1 MKRMGKRRLIPSFRF
16 PFGGR
21 RLQGGALGALSARSL
36 GPAARPMH
44 SSPLLRLRLPPGR
57 AWLVKGLLYLAF
69 AALIGRAL
77 WVQVITTNFYQEQ
90 GDLRFIRTIEL
101 PAMRGRILDRHG
113 NILASS
119 IPVKTIW
126 ADPETLEADPQ
137 KITALAKLLDLNA
150 AELQRR
156 LSLDKQFVYVKR
168 QVDIDTARKVQAMKI
183 KGIYFS
189 PSYKRY
195 YPEGAAAAQLVGFTD
210 LENQGQTGIEL
221 TFQNDLAGHSG
232 TRKVM
237 RDRLGNVI
245 EDVGGGVPPVN
256 GQDVQLS
263 IDSKIQYLTYQALKD
278 TVVKNKA
285 KNGSAVVLDATNG
298 QVLAM
303 ANYPSFDPNNR
314 RHATEAEMRNY
325 ALTDTFEPG
334 SVMKPITI
342 SAALQA
348 GIVTPQ
354 TVFHTAPGCLNVY
367 GNNICD
373 DSNNGTIA
381 LPQVI
386 EYSSNVATSKI
397 VMRMNPRIQWDMYTA
412 VGLGQRP
419 QVPFPG
425 AASGMLR
432 PWQKWRPID
441 AVTQGFGYGIS
452 VSTFQLAHA
461 YLIFANHG
469 EIIPAT
475 LLKTDTPAHGVQVVS
490 PLVAREMRNMLA
502 LVTGPG
508 GTAPS
513 AAIPGYSTGGK
524 TGTAWIWKGKGY
536 DKHLFRAQFVGMAPI
551 GHPRI
556 VMAISVDQPS
566 GAKHYGGDVSAPV
579 FAQVV
584 PQALRILGVPPD
596 LPVKPDVPPAI
607 TAQNAAPARGG
618 A

>member
-1 MKRMGKRRLIPSFRF
+1 MKLASR
-16 PFGGR
+16 PFGAYTPSHRKDG
-21 RLQGGALGALSARSL
+21 
-36 GPAARPMH
+36 H
-44 SSPLLRLRLPPGR
+44 LLRLRLPPGR

-69 AALIGRAL
+69 FALAGRAL
-77 WVQVITTNFYQEQ
+77 WVQVITTNFYQKQ

-137 KITALAKLLDLNA
+137 KVADLAKILGLNA

-156 LSLDKQFVYVKR
+156 LSLDRQFVYVKR
-168 QVDIDTARKVQAMKI
+168 QVDIDAARKVQALGI

-210 LENQGQTGIEL
+210 IENRGQTGIEL
-221 TFQNDLAGHSG
+221 TFQKELAGHPG

-245 EDVGGGVPPVN
+245 EDVDGGVPPVN

-278 TVVKNKA
+278 AVVNNKA
-285 KNGSAVVLDATNG
+285 KNGSAVMLDATNG

-303 ANYPSFDPNNR
+303 ANYPSFNPNSR
-314 RHATEAEMRNY
+314 RGMTQADMRNY
-325 ALTDTFEPG
+325 ALTDSFEPG

-348 GIVTPQ
+348 GLITPN
-354 TVFHTAPGCLNVY
+354 TVFHTAPGCLLVY

-373 DSNNGTIA
+373 DSDNGTIA

-386 EYSSNVATSKI
+386 QYSSNVATSKI
-397 VMRMNPRIQWDMYTA
+397 VMRMNPHMQWDMYTA

-425 AASGMLR
+425 AASGILR
-432 PWQKWRPID
+432 PWAKWRPID

-452 VSTFQLAHA
+452 TSTFQLAHA

-469 EIIPAT
+469 EIIPSS
-475 LLKTDTPAHGVQVVS
+475 LLKSDAPVHGVPVVS
-490 PLVAREMRNMLA
+490 PKVAREMRNMLA
-502 LVTGPG
+502 LVTGKG

-524 TGTAWIWKGKGY
+524 TGTAYLWRGKGY
-536 DKHLFRAQFVGMAPI
+536 DKHLFRAQFVGLAPI
-551 GHPRI
+551 GHPKI

-566 GAKHYGGDVSAPV
+566 GGKHFGGDVSAPV
-579 FAQVV
+579 FAEVV

-596 LPVKPDVPPAI
+596 LPVQPEVPPVIMTQSQHVA
-607 TAQNAAPARGG
+607 NVGGG

>member
-1 MKRMGKRRLIPSFRF
+1 MKL
-16 PFGGR
+16 
-21 RLQGGALGALSARSL
+21 
-36 GPAARPMH
+36 AARTIGPGVRQAH
-44 SSPLLRLRLPPGR
+44 ASPLLRLRLPPGR

-69 AALIGRAL
+69 FALIARAL
-77 WVQVITTNFYQEQ
+77 WVQVITTNFYQKQ
-90 GDLRFIRTIEL
+90 GDLRFVRTIEL

-126 ADPETLEADPQ
+126 ADPETLDADPA
-137 KITALAKLLDLNA
+137 KVAELAKTLDLNA
-150 AELQRR
+150 AELERR
-156 LSLDKQFVYVKR
+156 LRLDKQFVYVKR
-168 QVDIDTARKVQAMKI
+168 QVDIDTARKVQALGI

-189 PSYKRY
+189 PSYRRY
-195 YPEGAAAAQLVGFTD
+195 YPEGAAAGQLVGITD
-210 LENQGQTGIEL
+210 IENQGQSGLEL
-221 TFQNDLAGHSG
+221 TFQRELAGHPG

-245 EDVGGGVPPVN
+245 EDVGGGIPPIN
-256 GQDVQLS
+256 GEDVQLS
-263 IDSKIQYLTYQALKD
+263 IDSKIQYLTYQALKQA
-278 TVVKNKA
+278 VVDNKA

-303 ANYPSFDPNNR
+303 ANYPSFDPNHR
-314 RHATEAEMRNY
+314 RRADQADMRNY
-325 ALTDTFEPG
+325 ALTDTYEPG

-342 SAALQA
+342 AAALQA

-373 DSNNGTIA
+373 DSDNGTIA

-386 EYSSNVATSKI
+386 QYSSNVATSKI
-397 VMRMNPRIQWDMYTA
+397 VMRMSARQQWDMYTA

-419 QVPFPG
+419 HVAFPG
-425 AASGMLR
+425 AASGILR
-432 PWQKWRPID
+432 PWEKWRPID

-475 LLKTDTPAHGVQVVS
+475 LFKSDAPVRGVQVVS
-490 PLVAREMRNMLA
+490 PKVAREMRSMLA
-502 LVTGPG
+502 LVTQSG
-508 GTAPS
+508 GTAP
-513 AAIPGYSTGGK
+513 AAAVPGYSTGGK
-524 TGTAWIWKGKGY
+524 TGTAYIWKGNSY

-551 GHPRI
+551 GKPRI

-566 GAKHYGGDVSAPV
+566 AGKHFGGDVSAPV

-596 LPVKPDVPPAI
+596 LPVKPDV
-607 TAQNAAPARGG
+607 APALSAQARPAPRAEQNG
-618 A
+618 AGA

>member
-1 MKRMGKRRLIPSFRF
+1 MGNRHPFFGLRN
-16 PFGGR
+16 PFGRR
-21 RLQGGALGALSARSL
+21 RLQGGALGSLASRAL
-36 GPAARPMH
+36 GPAPRPVH
-44 SSPLLRLRLPPGR
+44 TSPLLRLRLPPGR
-57 AWLVKGLLYLAF
+57 AWLVKGLLYFAF

-77 WVQVITTNFYQEQ
+77 WVQVITTNFYQQQ

-137 KITALAKLLDLNA
+137 KVAALAKLLKLNA

-195 YPEGAAAAQLVGFTD
+195 YPEGSAAAQLVGFTD
-210 LENQGQTGIEL
+210 LENQGQTGLEL
-221 TFQNDLAGHSG
+221 KFQSDLAGHSG

-278 TVVKNKA
+278 AVVNNKA
-285 KNGSAVVLDATNG
+285 KNGSAVVIDATNG

-303 ANYPSFDPNNR
+303 ANYPSFDPNDR

-325 ALTDTFEPG
+325 ALTDTYEPG

-373 DSNNGTIA
+373 DSDNGTIA

-419 QVPFPG
+419 QVAFPG

-432 PWQKWRPID
+432 PWQRWRPID

-475 LLKTDTPAHGVQVVS
+475 LLKSDAPPPGVQVVS
-490 PLVAREMRNMLA
+490 PQVAREMRSMLA
-502 LVTGPG
+502 LVTSPG
-508 GTAPS
+508 GTAPG
-513 AAIPGYSTGGK
+513 AAIAGYSTGGK

-556 VMAISVDQPS
+556 VMAVSVDQPS
-566 GAKHYGGDVSAPV
+566 GAKHFGGDVSAPV

-596 LPVKPDVPPAI
+596 LPVKPDVPLAI
-607 TAQNAAPARGG
+607 TAQNAAPAKGG

>member
-1 MKRMGKRRLIPSFRF
+1 MKLASR
-16 PFGGR
+16 PFGTYTPSHRKEG
-21 RLQGGALGALSARSL
+21 
-36 GPAARPMH
+36 H
-44 SSPLLRLRLPPGR
+44 LLRLRLPPGR
-57 AWLVKGLLYLAF
+57 AWLVRSLLYLAF
-69 AALIGRAL
+69 VVLTGRAL
-77 WVQVITTNFYQEQ
+77 WVQVITTNFYQQQ

-137 KITALAKLLDLNA
+137 KVADLARILGLNA
-150 AELQRR
+150 AELQHR
-156 LSLDKQFVYVKR
+156 LSLDRQFVYVMR
-168 QVDIDTARKVQAMKI
+168 QVDIDTARKVQALGI

-210 LENQGQTGIEL
+210 IENLGQSGIEL
-221 TFQNDLAGHSG
+221 TFQKDLAGHPG

-245 EDVGGGVPPVN
+245 EDVDGGVPPVN

-263 IDSKIQYLTYQALKD
+263 IDSKIQYLTYQALKSA
-278 TVVKNKA
+278 VVNNKA
-285 KNGSAVVLDATNG
+285 KNGSAVMLDATNG
-298 QVLAM
+298 EVLAM
-303 ANYPSFDPNNR
+303 ANYPSFDPNS
-314 RHATEAEMRNY
+314 RHGMTQADMRNY
-325 ALTDTFEPG
+325 ALTDSYEPG

-348 GIVTPQ
+348 GLVTPQ
-354 TVFHTAPGCLNVY
+354 TVFHTAPGCLRVY

-373 DSNNGTIA
+373 DSDNGTIA

-386 EYSSNVATSKI
+386 QYSSNVATSKI
-397 VMRMNPRIQWDMYTA
+397 VMRMSPHMQWDMYTA

-425 AASGMLR
+425 AASGILR
-432 PWQKWRPID
+432 PWAKWRPID

-452 VSTFQLAHA
+452 ASTFQLAHA

-469 EIIPAT
+469 EIIPSS
-475 LLKTDTPAHGVQVVS
+475 LLKTDATVHGVPVVS
-490 PLVAREMRNMLA
+490 PQVAREMRGMLA
-502 LVTGPG
+502 LVTQKG

-513 AAIPGYSTGGK
+513 AAVPGYSTGGK
-524 TGTAWIWKGKGY
+524 TGTAYLWKGKGY
-536 DKHLFRAQFVGMAPI
+536 DKHLFRAQFVGLAPI
-551 GHPRI
+551 SHPKI

-566 GAKHYGGDVSAPV
+566 GGKHFGGDVSAPV
-579 FAQVV
+579 FAEVV

-596 LPVKPDVPPAI
+596 LPVKPEVPPAI
-607 TAQNAAPARGG
+607 MTQVQGAATSGGG